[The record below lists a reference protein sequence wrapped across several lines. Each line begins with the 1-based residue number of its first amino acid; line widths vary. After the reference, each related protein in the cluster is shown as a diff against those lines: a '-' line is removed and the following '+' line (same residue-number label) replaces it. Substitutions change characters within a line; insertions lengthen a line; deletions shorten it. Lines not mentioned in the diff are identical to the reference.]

1 MHVHIIDFYFLIFQG
16 RNDLMAIGLNS
27 FEVLH
32 LGTYFPELLA
42 NYVKVANTLEADTNF
57 TKHLQKE
64 AADPQESDDA
74 STRLTLLANQQQV
87 WVILIFLVLIYKL
100 LASAHTCE
108 SLGAT
113 AHKGPNLPKRFTN
126 ILLGSMLLILN

>member
-1 MHVHIIDFYFLIFQG
+1 
-16 RNDLMAIGLNS
+16 MAIGLNS

-87 WVILIFLVLIYKL
+87 WVIFFGTHLQTV
-100 LASAHTCE
+100 SVHAHLREFGCDGMRTCKCE
-108 SLGAT
+108 SAK
-113 AHKGPNLPKRFTN
+113 AK
-126 ILLGSMLLILN
+126 

>member
-1 MHVHIIDFYFLIFQG
+1 MCTLIPFSSFIQG

-74 STRLTLLANQQQV
+74 STRLTLLANQQQLLEDCWKPV
-87 WVILIFLVLIYKL
+87 RWLFDILSRFVL
-100 LASAHTCE
+100 
-108 SLGAT
+108 
-113 AHKGPNLPKRFTN
+113 F
-126 ILLGSMLLILN
+126 

>member
-1 MHVHIIDFYFLIFQG
+1 MHVKKVLITGIANYTYLISIFSPQG

-57 TKHLQKE
+57 TRHLQKE
-64 AADPQESDDA
+64 AADP
-74 STRLTLLANQQQV
+74 
-87 WVILIFLVLIYKL
+87 I
-100 LASAHTCE
+100 
-108 SLGAT
+108 
-113 AHKGPNLPKRFTN
+113 
-126 ILLGSMLLILN
+126 GS

>member
-1 MHVHIIDFYFLIFQG
+1 MHVHIIDSYFLIFQG

-87 WVILIFLVLIYKL
+87 WVIFFGTHLQTV
-100 LASAHTCE
+100 
-108 SLGAT
+108 
-113 AHKGPNLPKRFTN
+113 FTM
-126 ILLGSMLLILN
+126 ILFGISNVGLCHQF